1 VTYLEAALRAVP
13 AANRLHYNLAMAYR
27 GLGEMEKA
35 KAHLERRGTV
45 GLRPP
50 DPLVDELQELTLGE
64 RVHLVRGRMAF
75 AAERYGEA
83 AALFQEAVDADP
95 TSVRSRVNLG
105 TALARSGD
113 REGALAQYRK
123 ALELDPTMVE
133 AWVNLGGVLLM
144 RWEFAGC
151 RDANL
156 EAIKLDENSVVAHYN
171 LGQAYLYL
179 NDPGNLLKC
188 NERVIELDRE
198 HAAAHYH
205 AAVAQLALDNLG
217 AAERHL
223 GRAMELGHAPSQDF
237 VKALEKAQMKKARKG
252 SVTLVEITGAEG
264 PDKPRED

>member
-1 VTYLEAALRAVP
+1 MSRESQRQRIERCLQAVEDTPDSAAA
-13 AANRLHYNLAMAYR
+13 HYNLGLAY
-27 GLGEMEKA
+27 
-35 KAHLERRGTV
+35 TV
-45 GLRPP
+45 SG
-50 DPLVDELQELTLGE
+50 
-64 RVHLVRGRMAF
+64 RVK
-75 AAERYGEA
+75 AAEEA
-83 AALFQEAVDADP
+83 
-95 TSVRSRVNLG
+95 
-105 TALARSGD
+105 
-113 REGALAQYRK
+113 YRK

-156 EAIKLDENSVVAHYN
+156 EAVKLDENSVVAHYN

-179 NDPGNLLKC
+179 NDPQNLLKC